1 MEDDEVEDET
11 QIRINIDEDKLVYH
25 LSEKGSIKSTSK
37 QHKVEQ
43 NGWDDEIDIDMD
55 LPEDQM

>member
-1 MEDDEVEDET
+1 MKEMEDEEVENDT

-37 QHKVEQ
+37 QHKVE
-43 NGWDDEIDIDMD
+43 
-55 LPEDQM
+55 